1 MRPQQED
8 TVRAV
13 RIAAR
18 TASRVLLNL
27 AALVVL
33 ALALAML
40 VPGALGYERYVITGA
55 SMSGTFEKGTLAIE
69 SAVPVADLAVGDVI
83 TYLPPPDSGLTELV
97 THRILTVEESESG
110 PVFRTQGDANAD
122 ADPWTFQLPGPT
134 QARLDH
140 AVPHLGWAFI
150 ALSDPQVRQ
159 FVIGVPAGLIALRC
173 AIEVVQ
179 VLRRPRPRTATPQ
192 PSAAT
197 ARKRLDGPP
206 RRPVP
211 GRRTAAAV

>member
-1 MRPQQED
+1 MR
-8 TVRAV
+8 
-13 RIAAR
+13 AAR
-18 TASRVLLNL
+18 TVARAVSRVVLNL
-27 AALVVL
+27 AALAVL

-69 SAVPVADLAVGDVI
+69 SPVPVADLAVGDVI

-97 THRILTVEESESG
+97 THRVLSVEASETG

-122 ADPWTFQLPGPT
+122 PDPWTFQLPGPT

-159 FVIGVPAGLIALRC
+159 LVIGVPAGLIALRC
-173 AIEVVQ
+173 AVEVVQ
-179 VLRRPRPRTATPQ
+179 VLRRPRSRTGTPRERDG
-192 PSAAT
+192 T
-197 ARKRLDGPP
+197 ARERAESLQGSGA
-206 RRPVP
+206 P
-211 GRRTAAAV
+211 GRKAAAPV

>member
-1 MRPQQED
+1 M
-8 TVRAV
+8 RAV
-13 RIAAR
+13 RIVIR

-40 VPGALGYERYVITGA
+40 VPGVLGYERYVITGA
-55 SMSGTFEKGTLAIE
+55 SMSGTFEKGTLTIE

-97 THRILTVEESESG
+97 THRILAVEASETG

-122 ADPWTFQLPGPT
+122 PDPWTFQLPGPT

-159 FVIGVPAGLIALRC
+159 LVIGLPAGLIALRC
-173 AIEVVQ
+173 AVEVVQ
-179 VLRRPRPRTATPQ
+179 VLRRPRAEAPQ
-192 PSAAT
+192 PRAAT
-197 ARKRLDGPP
+197 ARRRPEGPP
-206 RRPVP
+206 RRAAP

>member
-1 MRPQQED
+1 M
-8 TVRAV
+8 
-13 RIAAR
+13 
-18 TASRVLLNL
+18 
-27 AALVVL
+27 
-33 ALALAML
+33 
-40 VPGALGYERYVITGA
+40 
-55 SMSGTFEKGTLAIE
+55 
-69 SAVPVADLAVGDVI
+69 
-83 TYLPPPDSGLTELV
+83 
-97 THRILTVEESESG
+97 
-110 PVFRTQGDANAD
+110 FRTQGDANAD

-179 VLRRPRPRTATPQ
+179 VLRRPRPRTETPQ

-206 RRPVP
+206 RRPLP